1 MDVTSADEVSALLLA
16 ATSGDLEKVEK
27 LLDAGVPAYAQEEA
41 EGVSALMLAAGAG
54 HGEVVSALLIAGAPW
69 NAIDRR
75 GRCAGNH
82 ALDAGHQHI
91 VDALVDAAVR
101 AELLL
106 GAAERGTKKA
116 SDAAA
121 ESKEYLSRSIRYEGD
136 TLFDSNDD
144 GVMMAWET
152 PLMKAH
158 AEQICATCGDVM
170 NVGFGMGIIDGFIQE
185 LAPRSHTIIEAHPGV
200 LSRMKEDGWME
211 KPGVRVCAGRWQDAL
226 ATLVAEGVLFDG
238 IFFDTYGEYDS
249 DMADFHRALP
259 QLLKPGGVYSFFNGM
274 CPFNVFFQGVACSVV
289 QLELQALG
297 LTTTFQP
304 VDVETPD
311 AGDQAWAGVRRQYFC
326 ADTYFLPH
334 CVLGAGDEG
343 GGGGTAGDEF
353 LDVAASADGPV
364 AQLLQLN
371 RSAIS
376 FLARSIATADASLQ
390 ETMRDHVLVHFESAG
405 WALLEPLAQLWAHAN
420 SEVGTRE
427 EPPPPPGALPATFV
441 DSALTSRRAFEA
453 SLRLP
458 DGERARVERGAASA
472 AATWRVG
479 AAAAAPLDANSAE
492 LVLEIVRVA
501 NLLATGGEGAE
512 AWVGGDNDELR
523 LALLANP
530 LAEEKGDDATEGGT
544 AGGGDVVGKD
554 SQARTY
560 GSAEEV
566 WSANPAAGWY
576 DTSRSYWSGVRP
588 DVGGML
594 GGLGKMHD
602 RDVGGSLAFID
613 ALRADGQ
620 LADGTALDC
629 GAGIGRVAAGVLLP
643 RFAAVELL
651 EPDGRFLDVARRELP
666 SDRVAALHEAP
677 LQSFSPAA
685 GTRYAAVWAQ
695 WVLIYLTDDDLVAFL
710 SRCAAALVADGGRIV
725 IKESVSKAGKGFYVD
740 QSDGSITRTEAHFQQ
755 IFDAAGLRVV
765 RREMQEGLPKQ
776 IFQVVMWALAPAS

>member
-211 KPGVRVCAGRWQDAL
+211 KPGVRVCAGRGRTLLPPSSRGAL
-226 ATLVAEGVLFDG
+226 DG

-274 CPFNVFFQGVACSVV
+274 CLFNVFFQGVACSVV
-289 QLELQALG
+289 QLEPRPSASRRPPNPWTSRRRTRAIRRAKL
-297 LTTTFQP
+297 
-304 VDVETPD
+304 
-311 AGDQAWAGVRRQYFC
+311 RRQYFC

-343 GGGGTAGDEF
+343 GGDSTAGDEF

-458 DGERARVERGAASA
+458 DGERARVERG
-472 AATWRVG
+472 
-479 AAAAAPLDANSAE
+479 
-492 LVLEIVRVA
+492 
-501 NLLATGGEGAE
+501 
-512 AWVGGDNDELR
+512 
-523 LALLANP
+523 
-530 LAEEKGDDATEGGT
+530 
-544 AGGGDVVGKD
+544 GGG
-554 SQARTY
+554 
-560 GSAEEV
+560 
-566 WSANPAAGWY
+566 AG
-576 DTSRSYWSGVRP
+576 RCRGPPRRRCLSGQP
-588 DVGGML
+588 PG
-594 GGLGKMHD
+594 
-602 RDVGGSLAFID
+602 
-613 ALRADGQ
+613 
-620 LADGTALDC
+620 
-629 GAGIGRVAAGVLLP
+629 
-643 RFAAVELL
+643 
-651 EPDGRFLDVARRELP
+651 DGR
-666 SDRVAALHEAP
+666 
-677 LQSFSPAA
+677 
-685 GTRYAAVWAQ
+685 
-695 WVLIYLTDDDLVAFL
+695 
-710 SRCAAALVADGGRIV
+710 
-725 IKESVSKAGKGFYVD
+725 
-740 QSDGSITRTEAHFQQ
+740 
-755 IFDAAGLRVV
+755 
-765 RREMQEGLPKQ
+765 
-776 IFQVVMWALAPAS
+776 